1 MAKRTRQEIF
11 PDTDTFTFK
20 NVNPKNRITGDC
32 VFRAFANAM
41 EQDYNET
48 VMEMATLMCKTGYAM
63 NDKKGEEAYLK
74 AKGWTKRKQ
83 PRKLNGTKYTG
94 DEFCRMLQGE
104 QIDFMDAEFL
114 TSDRIVA
121 HIGGNHMVAIINGK
135 VEDIWDS
142 TSGTI
147 GNYWIKLGE

>member
-1 MAKRTRQEIF
+1 
-11 PDTDTFTFK
+11 
-20 NVNPKNRITGDC
+20 
-32 VFRAFANAM
+32 M

-48 VMEMATLMCKTGYAM
+48 VMEMAELMCKTGYAM

-74 AKGWTKRKQ
+74 TKGWTKCKQ
-83 PRKLNGTKYTG
+83 PRKLDGTKYTG
-94 DEFCRMLQGE
+94 YEFCRMLQGE
-104 QIDFMDAEFL
+104 QIDFMDAELL

-121 HIGGNHMVAIINGK
+121 HIGGHHMVAIINGK

-142 TSGTI
+142 TGGTI